1 MSRLGTARPREAI
14 VLSAGQGK
22 RLLPLTAD
30 RPKCSL
36 EVGGQWVIHWQI
48 DALLEAGIERVCPVL
63 GYGAERVESSL
74 AARYGRERVQ
84 PLFNPFFS
92 VADNLASC
100 WMAREAM
107 QADFLLLNGDTLFE
121 AGVLERLLDSPP
133 APVTLAVDHKPSYDD
148 DDMKVQLDGRRLVRV
163 GKTLPA
169 AAVNAESIG
178 MMVFRGHGPQLFRDA
193 LEEAMRAP
201 SGLRRWYLSVIDAL
215 ADDDVVQVCSIDGL
229 RWAELDFPADL
240 DDVEAVVT
248 AGASARSL
256 GQGS

>member
-1 MSRLGTARPREAI
+1 MKTSGTARPREAI

-36 EVGGQWVIHWQI
+36 DVGGQWVIHWQI
-48 DALLEAGIERVCPVL
+48 DALLEAGVERVRPVL
-63 GYGAERVESSL
+63 GYGAERVEVAL
-74 AARYGRERVQ
+74 AERYGADRVE

-100 WMAREAM
+100 WMARDAM
-107 QADFLLLNGDTLFE
+107 HDDFLLLNGDTVFE
-121 AGVLERLLDSPP
+121 TAVLERLLDSPA
-133 APVTLAVDHKPSYDD
+133 APITLAVDHKASYDD
-148 DDMKVQLDGRRLVRV
+148 DDMKVQLEGRRLVRV

-169 AAVNAESIG
+169 ASVDAESIG
-178 MMVFRGHGPQLFRDA
+178 MMLFRGDGPALFRNA

-201 SGLRRWYLSVIDAL
+201 SGLRRWYLSVIDSL
-215 ADDDVVQVCSIDGL
+215 AEAGPVQVCSIEGL

-240 DDVEAVVT
+240 EDVEAVVA
-248 AGASARSL
+248 AGPSARAR
-256 GQGS
+256 GQQS